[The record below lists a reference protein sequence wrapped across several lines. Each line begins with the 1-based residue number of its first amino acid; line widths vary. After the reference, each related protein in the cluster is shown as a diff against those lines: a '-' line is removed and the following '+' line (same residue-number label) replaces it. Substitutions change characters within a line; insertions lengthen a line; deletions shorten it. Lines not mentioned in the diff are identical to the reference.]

1 MIRAEVRFKNSV
13 FIKALER
20 SRYNSIAE
28 FSRVSGVSYQYLI
41 EYANLRHSFKK
52 LEDQVKI
59 AQLLECEP
67 CELFDKYEKVVEK
80 NKGGV
85 RKVIRE
91 IPIDKML
98 SFESKEVK
106 MLESDYST
114 NNIDD
119 KIGLEKEVRD
129 ALDTLKDRERDI
141 IKMHFGI
148 GVDRP
153 MSLTEIGEKYSLSRE
168 RVRQIKEKALRR
180 LRHRSRG
187 AKIFPEGYTIKDGKH
202 FPKKEFSIWT
212 GNGRKYASKHNRELE
227 LEYKKE
233 KQNKERI

>member
-20 SRYNSIAE
+20 SEYNSIAE
-28 FSRVSGVSYQYLI
+28 FSRASGISYQYLI

-59 AQLLECEP
+59 AQLLDCELY
-67 CELFDKYEKVVEK
+67 ELFDQYDKVIEK
-80 NKGGV
+80 NKGTV
-85 RKVIRE
+85 RRIVRE
-91 IPIDKML
+91 IPVEKML
-98 SFESKEVK
+98 SFESKEIK

-114 NNIDD
+114 NDIDD

-129 ALDTLKDRERDI
+129 ALDTLKDRERDV

-153 MSLTEIGEKYSLSRE
+153 MSIDEIGEEFGLSRE
-168 RVRQIKEKALRR
+168 RIRLIRAKAIRR
-180 LRHRSRG
+180 LKYRSRSTKLLSY
-187 AKIFPEGYTIKDGKH
+187 AITSPSA
-202 FPKKEFSIWT
+202 KKEAREKIS
-212 GNGRKYASKHNRELE
+212 NYSYEQKYSRELSA
-227 LEYKKE
+227 EYRKE
-233 KQNKERI
+233 KQKKEN

>member
-129 ALDTLKDRERDI
+129 ALDTLKDRERDV

-153 MSLTEIGEKYSLSRE
+153 MSIEEIGKEFGLTRE
-168 RVRQIKEKALRR
+168 RTRQIREKAIRR
-180 LRHRSRG
+180 LRHRARG
-187 AKIFPEGYTIKDGKH
+187 EKLSPYAIVSPSA
-202 FPKKEFSIWT
+202 KKEAREKIS
-212 GNGRKYASKHNRELE
+212 NYSYKQKYSRELSA
-227 LEYKKE
+227 EYKRE
-233 KQNKERI
+233 KQK

>member
-28 FSRVSGVSYQYLI
+28 FSRVSGISYSYLI

-59 AQLLECEP
+59 AQLLECER

-129 ALDTLKDRERDI
+129 ALDTLKDRERDV

-153 MSLTEIGEKYSLSRE
+153 MSIEEIGEEFGLSRE
-168 RVRQIKEKALRR
+168 RVRQIRAKAIRR
-180 LRHRSRG
+180 LRYRSRG
-187 AKIFPEGYTIKDGKH
+187 RKLSFYAITSPSA
-202 FPKKEFSIWT
+202 KKEAREKIS
-212 GNGRKYASKHNRELE
+212 NYSYEQKYSRELSA
-227 LEYKKE
+227 EYKKE
-233 KQNKERI
+233 KQKKEK

>member
-28 FSRVSGVSYQYLI
+28 FSRVSGISYQYLI

-59 AQLLECEP
+59 AQLLDCELY
-67 CELFDKYEKVVEK
+67 ELFDQYVKVVEK
-80 NKGGV
+80 NKGTV
-85 RKVIRE
+85 RKIVRE
-91 IPIDKML
+91 IPVEKML

-114 NNIDD
+114 NDIDD
-119 KIGLEKEVRD
+119 KIGLEKEVTD
-129 ALDTLKDRERDI
+129 ALDTLKDRERDV

-153 MSLTEIGEKYSLSRE
+153 MSIEEIGKEFGLSRE
-168 RVRQIKEKALRR
+168 RTRQIKEKAIRR
-180 LRHRSRG
+180 LRWRSR
-187 AKIFPEGYTIKDGKH
+187 AEKLSPYAIVSPSA
-202 FPKKEFSIWT
+202 KKEAREKISNYSY
-212 GNGRKYASKHNRELE
+212 GQKYSRELSA
-227 LEYKKE
+227 EYRKE
-233 KQNKERI
+233 KQKKE

>member
-59 AQLLECEP
+59 AQLLECER

-153 MSLTEIGEKYSLSRE
+153 MSIEEIGEEFGLSRE
-168 RVRQIKEKALRR
+168 RVRQIRAKAIRR
-180 LRHRSRG
+180 LRYRSRG
-187 AKIFPEGYTIKDGKH
+187 RKLSFYAITSPSA
-202 FPKKEFSIWT
+202 KKEAREKIS
-212 GNGRKYASKHNRELE
+212 NYSYEQKYSRELSA
-227 LEYKKE
+227 EYKKE
-233 KQNKERI
+233 KQKKEK

>member
-114 NNIDD
+114 DDIDHE
-119 KIGLEKEVRD
+119 IGLEKEVRD
-129 ALDTLKDRERDI
+129 ALDTLKDRERDV

-153 MSLTEIGEKYSLSRE
+153 MSIEEIGEEFGLSRE
-168 RVRQIKEKALRR
+168 RVRQIRAKAIRR
-180 LRHRSRG
+180 LRYRSRG
-187 AKIFPEGYTIKDGKH
+187 RKLSFYAITSPSA
-202 FPKKEFSIWT
+202 KKEAREKIS
-212 GNGRKYASKHNRELE
+212 NYSYEQKYSRELSA
-227 LEYKKE
+227 EYKKE
-233 KQNKERI
+233 KQKKEK